1 MFLGATM
8 SELIYPPPL
17 RPGDTIGII
26 APAAYSVSD
35 ELDKAVAWLHEL
47 GYAVKLGATVKKK
60 WGYLAGT
67 DEERARDIEAA
78 FGDDNVKGI
87 LCLRGGYGVTRI
99 LDLID
104 FPYIKKHPKLFIGFS
119 DITALHSALQ
129 KYCGFAV
136 VHGPMALSLG
146 RKSSAFTRASF
157 AAMLSD
163 PWGRKELLLPP
174 GRHMET
180 LVAGKATGILAG
192 GNLMLLA
199 VTTGTSYALGGK
211 DLVLVL
217 EEVGESAYSLDR
229 MFRQLEQGG
238 LIERAKAV
246 LFGEFHN
253 CEPQE
258 ETDGNFTIRQ
268 VVEQY
273 AERWSIPAVWG
284 LPVGHGPD
292 NASLPLG
299 TSVTVCAEA
308 EKIVIV
314 YGTGG
319 EKDG

>member
-1 MFLGATM
+1 M

-67 DEERARDIEAA
+67 DEERARDVEAA

-163 PWGRKELLLPP
+163 PWG
-174 GRHMET
+174 
-180 LVAGKATGILAG
+180 A
-192 GNLMLLA
+192 
-199 VTTGTSYALGGK
+199 
-211 DLVLVL
+211 
-217 EEVGESAYSLDR
+217 
-229 MFRQLEQGG
+229 
-238 LIERAKAV
+238 
-246 LFGEFHN
+246 
-253 CEPQE
+253 
-258 ETDGNFTIRQ
+258 
-268 VVEQY
+268 
-273 AERWSIPAVWG
+273 
-284 LPVGHGPD
+284 
-292 NASLPLG
+292 
-299 TSVTVCAEA
+299 
-308 EKIVIV
+308 
-314 YGTGG
+314 
-319 EKDG
+319 

>member
-1 MFLGATM
+1 M
-8 SELIYPPPL
+8 
-17 RPGDTIGII
+17 
-26 APAAYSVSD
+26 
-35 ELDKAVAWLHEL
+35 
-47 GYAVKLGATVKKK
+47 
-60 WGYLAGT
+60 
-67 DEERARDIEAA
+67 
-78 FGDDNVKGI
+78 
-87 LCLRGGYGVTRI
+87 
-99 LDLID
+99 
-104 FPYIKKHPKLFIGFS
+104 
-119 DITALHSALQ
+119 
-129 KYCGFAV
+129 
-136 VHGPMALSLG
+136 
-146 RKSSAFTRASF
+146 
-157 AAMLSD
+157 
-163 PWGRKELLLPP
+163 
-174 GRHMET
+174 
-180 LVAGKATGILAG
+180 
-192 GNLMLLA
+192 
-199 VTTGTSYALGGK
+199 
-211 DLVLVL
+211 VLVL

-284 LPVGHGPD
+284 LPVGHGAD

>member
-1 MFLGATM
+1 M
-8 SELIYPPPL
+8 
-17 RPGDTIGII
+17 
-26 APAAYSVSD
+26 
-35 ELDKAVAWLHEL
+35 
-47 GYAVKLGATVKKK
+47 KLGATVKKK

-199 VTTGTSYALGGK
+199 VTIGTSYALGGK

-284 LPVGHGPD
+284 LPVGHGAD

-299 TSVTVCAEA
+299 VSVTICAET